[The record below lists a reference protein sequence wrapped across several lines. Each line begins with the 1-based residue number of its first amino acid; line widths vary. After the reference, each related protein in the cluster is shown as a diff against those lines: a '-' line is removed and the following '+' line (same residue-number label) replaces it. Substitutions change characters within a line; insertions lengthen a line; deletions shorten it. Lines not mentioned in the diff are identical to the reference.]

1 MKVFKKRAIAFFID
15 SCLICTI
22 YTLIK
27 LKIPGIILTDSDLAL
42 VIIISGLLLK
52 DFFFRNASIGKK
64 LLGLSIYNVYWNKPS
79 FKVLLKRAVLMN
91 FVGYFKVQWNATVR
105 GGDLFEL
112 FEWEKNV
119 VGTFVID
126 KKVYAKLKADAENM
140 DGKFADNMTE
150 LYMMYLRD
158 FYAKR

>member
-1 MKVFKKRAIAFFID
+1 MKVFKKRVIALYLDCFIYGSIIACIQLAKPDLLQNDILQILIFVPIFF
-15 SCLICTI
+15 
-22 YTLIK
+22 K
-27 LKIPGIILTDSDLAL
+27 EL
-42 VIIISGLLLK
+42 V
-52 DFFFRNASIGKK
+52 FRNASIAKK
-64 LLGLSIYNVYWNKPS
+64 LFGLSIYNTRWEKP
-79 FKVLLKRAVLMN
+79 KVLTLIRHTALMW
-91 FVGYFKVQWNATVR
+91 FVGYLLLFKIVFIR
-105 GGDLFEL
+105 GDLFEL

>member
-1 MKVFKKRAIAFFID
+1 
-15 SCLICTI
+15 
-22 YTLIK
+22 
-27 LKIPGIILTDSDLAL
+27 
-42 VIIISGLLLK
+42 
-52 DFFFRNASIGKK
+52 
-64 LLGLSIYNVYWNKPS
+64 
-79 FKVLLKRAVLMN
+79 MN

-158 FYAKR
+158 FYAKG